1 MNKGRRSLTLF
12 LLWNKYY
19 RIVKKCRLSLWS
31 FTGNVVGFPVT
42 GHRYFQKFSTAWFS
56 GYRRGSLLMSDVV
69 LYGGRGRYW
78 RENRKK
84 WFPKIPARATH
95 IYGDLM
101 LFHLVIGA
109 MYLAKEEMTYEGKN
123 VSAVR
128 KLLKQYGSDPF
139 VRKTLTI
146 WNCLHYVVQIKSVF
160 WKLLSF
166 TLVLFLRLHAYGF
179 LSAILVFMSGLGI
192 DSL

>member
-1 MNKGRRSLTLF
+1 
-12 LLWNKYY
+12 
-19 RIVKKCRLSLWS
+19 
-31 FTGNVVGFPVT
+31 
-42 GHRYFQKFSTAWFS
+42 
-56 GYRRGSLLMSDVV
+56 
-69 LYGGRGRYW
+69 
-78 RENRKK
+78 
-84 WFPKIPARATH
+84 
-95 IYGDLM
+95 M

-109 MYLAKEEMTYEGKN
+109 MYLAKEEMTYEGKKCFCGQK
-123 VSAVR
+123 AAETIWVR
-128 KLLKQYGSDPF
+128 SVCSKNSE
-139 VRKTLTI
+139 I

>member
-1 MNKGRRSLTLF
+1 
-12 LLWNKYY
+12 
-19 RIVKKCRLSLWS
+19 
-31 FTGNVVGFPVT
+31 
-42 GHRYFQKFSTAWFS
+42 
-56 GYRRGSLLMSDVV
+56 
-69 LYGGRGRYW
+69 
-78 RENRKK
+78 
-84 WFPKIPARATH
+84 
-95 IYGDLM
+95 M

-109 MYLAKEEMTYEGKN
+109 MYLAKEEMTYEGEN
-123 VSAVR
+123 VSVVR

-139 VRKTLTI
+139 VRNTLTRR
-146 WNCLHYVVQIKSVF
+146 NCLHYGVQLNSVF

>member
-1 MNKGRRSLTLF
+1 
-12 LLWNKYY
+12 
-19 RIVKKCRLSLWS
+19 
-31 FTGNVVGFPVT
+31 
-42 GHRYFQKFSTAWFS
+42 
-56 GYRRGSLLMSDVV
+56 
-69 LYGGRGRYW
+69 
-78 RENRKK
+78 
-84 WFPKIPARATH
+84 
-95 IYGDLM
+95 M

-123 VSAVR
+123 VSVVR

-146 WNCLHYVVQIKSVF
+146 RNCLHYAVQIKSVF

-166 TLVLFLRLHAYGF
+166 TLVLFLRIHVYGF
-179 LSAILVFMSGLGI
+179 LSAILVFMSRLGI